1 MKLFKIVLLGTIVL
15 MSCSS
20 GQTVSTTTTT
30 TTTTTTAPKPKP
42 TMVAPIDYGSDCTE
56 ENGTEY
62 VILSAR
68 AANARDNLDDNSNK
82 SRSEVLE
89 SYNAY
94 MESYRNLRSFIRNLD
109 IPFADA
115 ERKILVDIIQD
126 YVDALNQFLESD
138 FNNLSFNDVLIP
150 LSDAQADFYTLFK
163 KCVR

>member
-1 MKLFKIVLLGTIVL
+1 MKMKSFKMALLGTIVL

-20 GQTVSTTTTT
+20 NQSAPTTSTPTTTTPTPPT
-30 TTTTTTAPKPKP
+30 T
-42 TMVAPIDYGSDCTE
+42 VVPIDYGGDCTE
-56 ENGTEY
+56 ENRTDY
-62 VILSAR
+62 VILVAQT
-68 AANARDNLDDNSNK
+68 ANARDNLDDNSNK
-82 SRSEVLE
+82 SLSEVLE

-115 ERKILVDIIQD
+115 ERKIYVDIIQD

-150 LSDAQADFYTLFK
+150 LSDAQADFYTLFR
-163 KCVR
+163 KCFR